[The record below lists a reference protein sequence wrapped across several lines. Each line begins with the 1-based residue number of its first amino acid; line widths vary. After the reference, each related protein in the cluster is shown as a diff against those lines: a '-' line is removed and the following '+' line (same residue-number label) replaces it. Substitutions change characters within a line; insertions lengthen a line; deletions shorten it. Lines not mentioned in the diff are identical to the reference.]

1 MDTLKEYGVFLQ
13 SRYPEVLSRLGEHLL
28 IVVLAVIAGC
38 ILSITVAILL
48 TRIKEGVINSLTFG
62 LANIFQTV
70 PTIALLAMLIPLF
83 GVGIYPAIFALFL
96 YSILP
101 LLRNTYSGIKEVD
114 QSLIESARGMGFSSM
129 QRLFKVELPL
139 SLPYILSGVR
149 LTTVYIISWT
159 TLAALIGAGGLG
171 DLIVSGMS
179 TNNNFLIFTGTISSV
194 ILALVVDFLLNFLV
208 KKTQRA

>member
-28 IVVLAVIAGC
+28 IVVLAVLTGC

-83 GVGIYPAIFALFL
+83 GVGMYPAVFALFL

>member
-13 SRYPEVLSRLGEHLL
+13 TRYPEVLSRLGEHLL
-28 IVVLAVIAGC
+28 IVVLAVIVGC

-83 GVGIYPAIFALFL
+83 GVGMYPAVFALFL

>member
-1 MDTLKEYGVFLQ
+1 
-13 SRYPEVLSRLGEHLL
+13 
-28 IVVLAVIAGC
+28 
-38 ILSITVAILL
+38 
-48 TRIKEGVINSLTFG
+48 
-62 LANIFQTV
+62 
-70 PTIALLAMLIPLF
+70 
-83 GVGIYPAIFALFL
+83 
-96 YSILP
+96 
-101 LLRNTYSGIKEVD
+101 
-114 QSLIESARGMGFSSM
+114 MGFSSM